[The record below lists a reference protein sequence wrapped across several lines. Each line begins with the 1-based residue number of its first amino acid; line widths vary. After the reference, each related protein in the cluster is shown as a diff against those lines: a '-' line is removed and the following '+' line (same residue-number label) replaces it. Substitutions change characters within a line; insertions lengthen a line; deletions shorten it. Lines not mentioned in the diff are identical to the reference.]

1 MRWEGKRTKIH
12 KKTFTTKIHSEKKL
26 KVISWKKPQIFPP
39 RGDIKTGNKNKNE
52 IRKSNFSHQLG
63 F

>member
-12 KKTFTTKIHSEKKL
+12 KKTFTTKIHSEKSL
-26 KVISWKKPQIFPP
+26 KSFREKSHKFFPP

-52 IRKSNFSHQLG
+52 IRKSHFSHQLG